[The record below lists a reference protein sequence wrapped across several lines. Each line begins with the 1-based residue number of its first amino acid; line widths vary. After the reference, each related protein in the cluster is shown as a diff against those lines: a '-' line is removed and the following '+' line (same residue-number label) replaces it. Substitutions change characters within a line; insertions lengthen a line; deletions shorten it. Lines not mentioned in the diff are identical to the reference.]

1 MKKEADCSCS
11 AVPGISLRLKNKEP
25 QWTQV
30 TLRFVLKR
38 PSDH

>member
-1 MKKEADCSCS
+1 MQCGA
-11 AVPGISLRLKNKEP
+11 GINLRLINKEP